1 MTLEFYTERTDVP
14 AGLEALL
21 EKVAL
26 ACAKEEGMEI
36 PVYAALRIIGDE
48 EIHAVNLETR
58 GVDRPTDVLSF
69 PTVSYPAGTTARA
82 NQKRVRREYDPEAH
96 ASFLGD
102 ILISLPRAREQ
113 AEEYGHSLR
122 RELCYLTAHAMF
134 HLMGYDH
141 MNDEEKARMRAME
154 EQSLRFLAPRDC
166 GEEDEMTDEKL
177 YAIAEGMLEKAYC
190 PYSKCQVG
198 AALLCEDGSV
208 VTGVNVENASYG
220 ATICAERSAVFAA
233 VSQGKRRFV
242 KVAVAGSSWAAWPCG
257 MCLQVLAEFALPG
270 FEVIAGE
277 KGKGF
282 AKRPLRE
289 LLPMTIG
296 PQEMNAG
303 V

>member
-1 MTLEFYTERTDVP
+1 MTMLEYYSEREDAP
-14 AGLEALL
+14 QGLEQLL
-21 EKVAL
+21 SEVAL
-26 ACAKEEGMEI
+26 ACAQAEGLEI
-36 PVYAALRIIGDE
+36 PVFAALRLIGDE
-48 EIHAVNLETR
+48 EIHQVNLVTR

-69 PTVSYPAGTTARA
+69 PTVNYPKGTAKD
-82 NQKRVRREYDPEAH
+82 NVKRVRREYDPEAH

-102 ILISLPRAREQ
+102 ILISLPRARAQ

-141 MNDEEKARMRAME
+141 MNDEEKAVMREME
-154 EQSLRFLAPRDC
+154 EKALRLLAPRDD
-166 GEEDEMTDEKL
+166 GEDEKMTDQKL
-177 YAIAEGMLEKAYC
+177 YEMACDMLKYSYS
-190 PYSKCQVG
+190 PYSHCKVG

-233 VSQGKRRFV
+233 VSQGKQKFV
-242 KVAVAGSSWAAWPCG
+242 KIAIAGSSWVAWPCG
-257 MCLQVLAEFALPG
+257 MCRQVLAEFTSPS

-277 KGKGF
+277 DGKPFQKKTLG
-282 AKRPLRE
+282 E
-289 LLPMTIG
+289 LLPMAFG
-296 PQEMNAG
+296 PEEFG

>member
-1 MTLEFYTERTDVP
+1 MTLEFYTERTDAP
-14 AGLEALL
+14 AGLEDLL
-21 EKVAL
+21 SQVAL
-26 ACAKEEGMEI
+26 ACAQAEGLEI
-36 PVYAALRIIGDE
+36 PVFAALRLIGDE
-48 EIHAVNLETR
+48 EIHSVNLETR

-69 PTVSYPAGTTARA
+69 PTVSYPKGTARD
-82 NQKRVRREYDPEAH
+82 NPKRVRREYDPEAH

-102 ILISLPRAREQ
+102 ILISLPRARAQ

-141 MNDEEKARMRAME
+141 MNDEEKAQMREME
-154 EQSLRFLAPRDC
+154 EKALRLLAPRDE
-166 GEEDEMTDEKL
+166 GDEGMTDQKL
-177 YAIAEGMLEKAYC
+177 YEIAESMLEKAYC

-220 ATICAERSAVFAA
+220 ATICAERSAVCAA

-242 KVAVAGSSWAAWPCG
+242 KVAVAGSSWVAWPCG
-257 MCLQVLAEFALPG
+257 MCCQVLAEFALPG

-282 AKRPLRE
+282 EKRLLRE

-296 PQEMNAG
+296 PQEMK
-303 V
+303 VEV